1 MKKTIIVTLLF
12 FLGMGSMKA
21 AAQTNEVVQL
31 LLNVEKLAQLK
42 SILKDLK
49 NGYDIFHT
57 GYSTIKDLSQ
67 GNFSLH
73 KTFLDAL
80 MEASPTVKKYYKV
93 GKIIEY
99 EVVLIKEYK
108 SAFNRFKNSNLLNP
122 SEINYIS
129 SVYGNLL
136 NLSLRNLDEL
146 ANVITS
152 GKLRMNDEER
162 LKAIDEI
169 FLEMEDKLSFLKSFN
184 SSTSMLAMQRQKELN
199 EINQVK
205 GLYNLNK

>member
-1 MKKTIIVTLLF
+1 MKKLLF
-12 FLGMGSMKA
+12 SFIAAIFGMLPLKSM
-21 AAQTNEVVQL
+21 AQTTEVVQL

-42 SILKDLK
+42 SILSDLK
-49 NGYDIFHT
+49 KGYDIVHT

-99 EVVLIKEYK
+99 EILLVKESK
-108 SAFNRFKNSNLLNP
+108 SAMGRFQASNMLKP
-122 SEINYIS
+122 SEISYLS

-152 GKLRMNDEER
+152 GKLRMNDDER
-162 LKAIDEI
+162 LKAIDGI
-169 FLEMEDKLSFLKSFN
+169 YVEMEDKLAFLKNFN
-184 SSTSMLAMQRQKELN
+184 TNTTMLAVQRMKERREMERL
-199 EINQVK
+199 QGV
-205 GLYNLNK
+205 YNIK